1 MNVAEARIGM
11 SHQTWT
17 TKKGRIDLDGQ
28 FVSMT
33 IGRKIENM
41 ALADIKSVEAG
52 RLTLMQWLGWAGCFM
67 WTGVG
72 LLLAPLMLMVPALLV
87 PFLLLVPTPWMV
99 LLKNSAGRSIIVTVG
114 PRAKALEIEAAILV
128 ARPRFQAA

>member
-1 MNVAEARIGM
+1 
-11 SHQTWT
+11 
-17 TKKGRIDLDGQ
+17 
-28 FVSMT
+28 
-33 IGRKIENM
+33 M

-52 RLTLMQWLGWAGCFM
+52 RLTLMQWLGWSGFLM

-114 PRAKALEIEAAILV
+114 PRAKAREIEAAILG